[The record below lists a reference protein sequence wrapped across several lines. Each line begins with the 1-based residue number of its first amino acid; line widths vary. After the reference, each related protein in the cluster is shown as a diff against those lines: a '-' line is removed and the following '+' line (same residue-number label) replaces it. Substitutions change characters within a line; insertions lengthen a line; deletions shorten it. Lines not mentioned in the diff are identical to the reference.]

1 MHFRGPTVAFLLAA
15 LILTIGLIVGCG
27 GGDQSGAQQGNG
39 SQAGGAGGAKKQ
51 DGEGAKPKI
60 SAPRIALGTVARVNT
75 EVRMIFLRPTA
86 QEQGKKP
93 LRFRVRK
100 DATITL
106 NDEGAELSDAEKGQS
121 AQITYVVRTDP
132 ERNIAR
138 EVSLISDGGGS
149 GGGEET
155 G

>member
-1 MHFRGPTVAFLLAA
+1 MPPRELSAALLLAL
-15 LILTIGLIVGCG
+15 LILTMGLVAGCG
-27 GGDQSGAQQGNG
+27 GGDQSGDQQGNE

-51 DGEGAKPKI
+51 DGEGAKPKN
-60 SAPRIALGTVARVNT
+60 SVSKIALGTVARVNT
-75 EVRMIFLRPTA
+75 DARMIFLRSTA